1 MIGFPPESKP
11 VVPPSGTSPWNRP
24 WTFRAAEPAPWVS
37 MTTGRCTGPFASLK
51 SAFSVTEFAW
61 DVTMGFG
68 VGGTGGFPDRVETFD
83 FGTVVSKLDNAKIGA
98 PSGTKPVVIWD
109 AQWSIV
115 PTKEN

>member
-61 DVTMGFG
+61 DVMMGFG
-68 VGGTGGFPDRVETFD
+68 VGGTGGVPPQGWTFD
-83 FGTVVSKLDNAKIGA
+83 FGNVVSKLDSADVRA
-98 PSGTKPVVIWD
+98 LPVQKPLLLWD
-109 AQWSIV
+109 FEWFGLA
-115 PTKEN
+115 

>member
-68 VGGTGGFPDRVETFD
+68 VGGTGGFPDLGVTFG
-83 FGTVVSKLDNAKIGA
+83 FWNVVSKVDRAEVGGGSGSETVLVVAAK
-98 PSGTKPVVIWD
+98 
-109 AQWSIV
+109 WSFV
-115 PTKEN
+115 A

>member
-68 VGGTGGFPDRVETFD
+68 VGGTGGVPGQAETLH
-83 FGTVVSKLDNAKIGA
+83 FGTAVSE
-98 PSGTKPVVIWD
+98 PGTAQNRGRPGEEPRLRLD
-109 AQWSIV
+109 AQGA
-115 PTKEN
+115 

>member
-24 WTFRAAEPAPWVS
+24 WTFRAAEPSPWVS

-68 VGGTGGFPDRVETFD
+68 VGGTGGFPRPVEKFH
-83 FGTVVSKLDNAKIGA
+83 FRTVVSELHNPEIGA
-98 PSGTKPVVIWD
+98 RPVPKP
-109 AQWSIV
+109 
-115 PTKEN
+115 